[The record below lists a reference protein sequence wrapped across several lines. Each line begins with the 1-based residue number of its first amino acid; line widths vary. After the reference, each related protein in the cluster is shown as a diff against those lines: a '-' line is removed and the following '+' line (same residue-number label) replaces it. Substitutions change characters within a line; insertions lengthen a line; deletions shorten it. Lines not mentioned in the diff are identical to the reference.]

1 MIKIAIFASGSGSN
15 AENLIKY
22 FNGNKRIEVA
32 YVVSNK
38 KDAYVL
44 ERAKKLNIPSIFFSN
59 KDFEDGNEV
68 LKFLIKEKINFIVL
82 AGFLKKIPSNIL
94 RLFPSNI
101 VNIHP
106 SLLPKFG
113 GRGMYGDKVHQAV
126 LDNNEKETGITI
138 HYVNENYDEG
148 QIIFQE
154 KCLVEAS
161 DNVDAVAKKV
171 HQLEY
176 DYYPKI
182 VGDILNNKCYF

>member
-15 AENLIKY
+15 AENLINY

-32 YVVSNK
+32 YVVSNNK
-38 KDAYVL
+38 NAYVL
-44 ERAKKLNIPSIFFSN
+44 ERAKRFNVPAIYFSN
-59 KDFEDGNEV
+59 NAFEEGSEV

-106 SLLPKFG
+106 SLLPKYG
-113 GRGMYGDKVHQAV
+113 GKGMYGDKVHQAV
-126 LDNNEKETGITI
+126 LDNNESKTGITI

-148 QIIFQE
+148 QIIFQARCPVE
-154 KCLVEAS
+154 KSDDVESLA
-161 DNVDAVAKKV
+161 NKV
-171 HQLEY
+171 HQLEH
-176 DYYPKI
+176 DNYPKI
-182 VGDILNNKCYF
+182 VDDILNNKCYF